1 MLYNFGV
8 PYLIDGHNLIPKV
21 GLRLDSP
28 DDEMQ
33 LVNKLQDFCR
43 VQRKQVEVYFDG
55 APPGQ
60 AGMRKLGSVKVYFV
74 RMGATA
80 DAAILNRLKRLGR
93 SARNW
98 HVVSSDRQVQAEARS
113 AHAQVLSSEAFAGMM
128 SQPAKS
134 QTTGLR
140 AEREVT
146 PEEVHEWLK
155 LFEMKRHGRE

>member
-1 MLYNFGV
+1 M
-8 PYLIDGHNLIPKV
+8 PYLVDGHNLIPKV

-33 LVNKLQDFCR
+33 LVSKLQDFCR
-43 VQRKQVEVYFDG
+43 VQRKQVEVFFDG

-60 AGMRKLGSVKVYFV
+60 AGMRKLGAVKAHFV
-74 RMGATA
+74 QLGTTA
-80 DAAILNRLKRLGR
+80 DAAITNRLKRLGG

-98 HVVSSDRQVQAEARS
+98 HVVSSDKQVQAEARS
-113 AHAQVLSSEAFAGMM
+113 VHAQVLSSEAFAGML

-134 QTTGLR
+134 RPTGLQ

-146 PEEVHEWLK
+146 PDEVHEWLK
-155 LFEMKRHGRE
+155 IFGSKRHETE